1 LEEGVVG
8 ITGRE
13 KYYGS
18 FSDHANGLFTAR
30 YARNHLLINPKN
42 ASLSG
47 WVPQGWLE
55 SAFRSARKF
64 FAGTAAMA
72 AKVGKKGQGAIT
84 KEKLIGSDTQHKACI
99 LGLRLAGSV
108 VWFQNQG
115 EV

>member
-13 KYYGS
+13 QFYRS
-18 FSDHANGLFTAR
+18 ISDHAKVLFAAK
-30 YARNHLLINPKN
+30 YAWNHLIIPEN

-47 WVPQGWLE
+47 WVPLGWSE
-55 SAFRSARKF
+55 SAFRDARKF
-64 FAGTAAMA
+64 IVGTAALA
-72 AKVGKKGQGAIT
+72 VTVGKKGQGAIT
-84 KEKLIGSDTQHKACI
+84 KKKFIGSDTQHKTCI
-99 LGLRLAGSV
+99 LGLRLAGSG